1 MSGDMTPR
9 EHLRTQL
16 GPLLPADWRL
26 IPYQRQPQTIDTTT
40 VIVSSLASD
49 PIGACAS
56 GANPV
61 CFTITV
67 VAPHKDTEQAE
78 DALDVA
84 VLELCAQL
92 DALDTVQ
99 WTTAR
104 KVTAGEFLGWD
115 IETTIRTDRE

>member
-40 VIVSSLASD
+40 VIVKHTGFAPLAQAPIGSLA
-49 PIGACAS
+49 
-56 GANPV
+56 NEL
-61 CFTITV
+61 TITV